1 MQDAM
6 MEVIVERWTNPDGS
20 ADFMWSVWQNG
31 NRVQMS
37 GTYPTSEAAEADA
50 VEFCTKTLNSTPDR
64 ITRL

>member
-1 MQDAM
+1 MV
-6 MEVIVERWTNPDGS
+6 EVTVERWMKLDGS
-20 ADFMWSVWQNG
+20 TDFMWSVWQNG

-50 VEFCTKTLNSTPDR
+50 VEFCAETLNSTPDR